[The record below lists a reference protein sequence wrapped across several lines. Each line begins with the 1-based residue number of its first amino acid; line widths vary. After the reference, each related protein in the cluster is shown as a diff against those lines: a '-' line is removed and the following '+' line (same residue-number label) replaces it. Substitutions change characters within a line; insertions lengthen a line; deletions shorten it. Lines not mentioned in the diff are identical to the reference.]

1 MSGNRKKKNRT
12 STQGTLL
19 YMPAILIIFGIVVY
33 PMLYALVMSFTGYSV
48 RKPVMN
54 FVGIAN
60 YIKILQDASFW
71 QAVGRSLI
79 FTFGSLI
86 PQVVLGLAIAILLNH
101 PDLRFKGLF
110 RGLVIMPWLVPTV
123 AVAMIFRWMFHDIY
137 GIMNYILIDLHV
149 LKEPVAWIANEH
161 TAMFILI
168 LANVWRGVPMLIT
181 MFLAGL
187 QGIPSDL
194 YEAGQIDG
202 ANGWNRFCK
211 ITLPL
216 PQVVLGLA
224 IAILLNHPDLR
235 FKGLFRGLVIMPW
248 LVPTVAVAMIFRW
261 MFHDIYGIMNYILI
275 DLHVLKEPVAW
286 IANEHTAMFIL
297 ILANVWRGVPMLITM
312 FLAGLQGIPSDLYEA
327 GQIDGA
333 NGWNRFCKITL
344 PLLMPVVMVSG
355 ILRFIWTFNFYDLPW
370 VMTGGGPAEATQTTP
385 IYAYRRAFSSY
396 RMGEGS
402 AITMILF
409 VILII
414 FAAIYFILKKRQDKL
429 YG

>member
-1 MSGNRKKKNRT
+1 
-12 STQGTLL
+12 
-19 YMPAILIIFGIVVY
+19 
-33 PMLYALVMSFTGYSV
+33 
-48 RKPVMN
+48 
-54 FVGIAN
+54 
-60 YIKILQDASFW
+60 
-71 QAVGRSLI
+71 
-79 FTFGSLI
+79 
-86 PQVVLGLAIAILLNH
+86 
-101 PDLRFKGLF
+101 
-110 RGLVIMPWLVPTV
+110 MPWLVPTV

-137 GIMNYILIDLHV
+137 GIMNYILI
-149 LKEPVAWIANEH
+149 E
-161 TAMFILI
+161 
-168 LANVWRGVPMLIT
+168 
-181 MFLAGL
+181 
-187 QGIPSDL
+187 
-194 YEAGQIDG
+194 
-202 ANGWNRFCK
+202 
-211 ITLPL
+211 
-216 PQVVLGLA
+216 
-224 IAILLNHPDLR
+224 
-235 FKGLFRGLVIMPW
+235 
-248 LVPTVAVAMIFRW
+248 
-261 MFHDIYGIMNYILI
+261 
-275 DLHVLKEPVAW
+275 LHVLKEPVAW

>member
-1 MSGNRKKKNRT
+1 MSGNRKKKDRT

-54 FVGIAN
+54 FVGMTN

-137 GIMNYILIDLHV
+137 GIMNYILMDLHV

-202 ANGWNRFCK
+202 ANGWKRF
-211 ITLPL
+211 
-216 PQVVLGLA
+216 
-224 IAILLNHPDLR
+224 
-235 FKGLFRGLVIMPW
+235 
-248 LVPTVAVAMIFRW
+248 
-261 MFHDIYGIMNYILI
+261 
-275 DLHVLKEPVAW
+275 
-286 IANEHTAMFIL
+286 
-297 ILANVWRGVPMLITM
+297 
-312 FLAGLQGIPSDLYEA
+312 S
-327 GQIDGA
+327 
-333 NGWNRFCKITL
+333 KITL